1 VWNPNRSTLDLDFSV
16 DMSLQESRKLVEE
29 RISGVTFGVHSV
41 RRQPPGEGRTF
52 VTYAVRVGSSL
63 PDDGRNR
70 TLLEAGR
77 PSTLVIPVEISIN
90 EPIGAHNS
98 FALSGGRPLRVSTLE
113 DIVAEKLRAYL

>member
-1 VWNPNRSTLDLDFSV
+1 VEPEPEHARLGLLGGHVPAGESKARRGEDL
-16 DMSLQESRKLVEE
+16 
-29 RISGVTFGVHSV
+29 GVTFGVHSV

-98 FALSGGRPLRVSTLE
+98 LALSGGRPLRVSTLE